1 MAVGFSAL
9 LEHERCYSFFFYE
22 LYKNEIVTQILHN
35 RKQASYLAGV
45 MSD

>member
-9 LEHERCYSFFFYE
+9 LEHERCYSFFYE

-35 RKQASYLAGV
+35 RKRASYLAGV